1 MANQPILFASFNQD
15 NSRWSIGNHPSTS
28 SDVVVW
34 TAYTLPPIPLC
45 GSTLAAGAF
54 IIVEMLFSSS
64 LLAIV
69 GAGEQPSLSP
79 RRLCLFNTVTG
90 VALEELNFLTS
101 ILAVRMN
108 KKRLIVILQEKTF
121 IYDINSLK
129 ILDTIDTVPNPKGLC
144 AFSPS
149 LDGSF
154 LALPAST
161 TKGSLLVYNVSDLRL
176 HCEIDAH
183 RSPLAVLSLSS
194 GGTHIATASEQ
205 GTMVRV
211 HLVADATKVNAL
223 EHLYRNV
230 IPISNRLALDGFR
243 RGRGRPKK
251 YWGEVIRRDMEQL
264 QLTEDMTLDRKYL
277 CYVICFCAVLCVC
290 LISRNLSRGSFGNSL
305 STSSEVESYSFRRGS
320 YPSNIFSLS
329 FAPAEE
335 RPDILLATS
344 SSGSVHVFS
353 LGSPPHQRSSGLL
366 GSIKVPHTVSD
377 ALDPAQHCILHRAVP
392 AGLRSTTL
400 IRKIEKFDETA
411 TPEHVVLRATISMI
425 TYGGYFLEY
434 VYNVNHQNK
443 SSWTLERE
451 FNLLTA
457 ETSSVS

>member
-1 MANQPILFASFNQD
+1 MANQPSSCPILCASFNQD
-15 NSRWSIGNHPSTS
+15 NSCFAIGTREGFKIFDCNTGRLLYER
-28 SDVVVW
+28 V
-34 TAYTLPPIPLC
+34 
-45 GSTLAAGAF
+45 AGAF

-205 GTMVRV
+205 GTMIRIHLVSDATKLNGSDRV
-211 HLVADATKVNAL
+211 HL
-223 EHLYRNV
+223 
-230 IPISNRLALDGFR
+230 
-243 RGRGRPKK
+243 
-251 YWGEVIRRDMEQL
+251 Q
-264 QLTEDMTLDRKYL
+264 
-277 CYVICFCAVLCVC
+277 
-290 LISRNLSRGSFGNSL
+290 
-305 STSSEVESYSFRRGS
+305 SYSFRRGS
-320 YPSNIFSLS
+320 YSSNIFSLS
-329 FAPAEE
+329 FAPATEL
-335 RPDILLATS
+335 PDILLATS

-353 LGSPPHQRSSGLL
+353 LGSPPNQRSSGLL
-366 GSIKVPHTVSD
+366 GSIKVPHTIND
-377 ALDPAQHCILHRAVP
+377 ALDPAQHCILHHAVP
-392 AGLRSTTL
+392 AGVRSNTL
-400 IRKIEKFDETA
+400 IRKIEKFEETA
-411 TPEHVVLRATISMI
+411 TPEHVVLRATIPMI

-451 FNLLTA
+451 FNLLSA
-457 ETSSVS
+457 ETSSLP

>member
-1 MANQPILFASFNQD
+1 
-15 NSRWSIGNHPSTS
+15 
-28 SDVVVW
+28 
-34 TAYTLPPIPLC
+34 
-45 GSTLAAGAF
+45 
-54 IIVEMLFSSS
+54 MLFSSS

-205 GTMVRV
+205 GTMIRI
-211 HLVADATKVNAL
+211 HLVSDATKVNPQAN
-223 EHLYRNV
+223 LYLNV
-230 IPISNRLALDGFR
+230 I
-243 RGRGRPKK
+243 
-251 YWGEVIRRDMEQL
+251 
-264 QLTEDMTLDRKYL
+264 
-277 CYVICFCAVLCVC
+277 
-290 LISRNLSRGSFGNSL
+290 LISTPSVSICLSYFFFGNSL
-305 STSSEVESYSFRRGS
+305 
-320 YPSNIFSLS
+320 
-329 FAPAEE
+329 
-335 RPDILLATS
+335 LLT
-344 SSGSVHVFS
+344 F
-353 LGSPPHQRSSGLL
+353 
-366 GSIKVPHTVSD
+366 
-377 ALDPAQHCILHRAVP
+377 HRAC
-392 AGLRSTTL
+392 
-400 IRKIEKFDETA
+400 IR
-411 TPEHVVLRATISMI
+411 PR
-425 TYGGYFLEY
+425 
-434 VYNVNHQNK
+434 N
-443 SSWTLERE
+443 
-451 FNLLTA
+451 
-457 ETSSVS
+457 